1 MDVDG
6 SHPQSDP
13 RRVGV
18 RPQDY
23 APWVTAWADA
33 LYGPAGFYRRPEGP
47 AGHFRTASHA
57 APGPL
62 ARALARLARQT
73 GCSRVVD
80 VGAGRGE
87 LLVALAALED
97 AADGPVPLG
106 LHGCDVVP
114 RPATLPD
121 RVGWSAGLQALL
133 ADLPLLDDALVV
145 GWELLDVVPCPVV
158 EVDGT
163 GAVREVLVDPATGRE
178 RLGDPPGPD
187 DAAWLARWW
196 PLDGRPTGT
205 RAEVGRPRDALWSAL
220 AARCA
225 ATPHGAVLLAVDYA
239 HTAATRPPAGS
250 LAGYRGGL
258 LVDPVPDGSCDVT
271 AHVALDAVAAAAGA
285 AGASAGVVV
294 RQRGALRSLGLSAGP
309 GAHPGSHDPSG
320 APLPAATILRALA
333 ERSAVAELLDPD
345 GLGGFSW
352 LLSAAGRPQPVLPEP
367 PGPPGPPDPRAPG
380 PV

>member
-1 MDVDG
+1 V
-6 SHPQSDP
+6 
-13 RRVGV
+13 
-18 RPQDY
+18 
-23 APWVTAWADA
+23 
-33 LYGPAGFYRRPEGP
+33 AG
-47 AGHFRTASHA
+47 
-57 APGPL
+57 L
-62 ARALARLARQT
+62 ARHT

-87 LLVALAALED
+87 LLAALAVL
-97 AADGPVPLG
+97 ADPPDGVRLA

-114 RPATLPD
+114 RPAGLPGG
-121 RVGWSAGLQALL
+121 VGWSAGLDALL
-133 ADLPLLDDALVV
+133 APTAQDVLDGALVV

-158 EVDGT
+158 EVDDDGT
-163 GAVREVLVDPATGRE
+163 AREVLVDPATGRE

-196 PLDGRPTGT
+196 PLDGRPPGT

-239 HTAATRPPAGS
+239 HTAAARPPAGS
-250 LAGYRGGL
+250 LTGYRGGL

-271 AHVALDAVAAAAGA
+271 AHVALDAVAAAVAGVAGA
-285 AGASAGVVV
+285 TTGGVV
-294 RQRGALRSLGLSAGP
+294 RQREALRALGLAAGP
-309 GAHPGSHDPSG
+309 GSNPLSHSASG
-320 APLPAATILRALA
+320 APLSGADILRGLA

-352 LLSAAGRPQPVLPEP
+352 LLSAAGRPQPVLPAPAEP
-367 PGPPGPPDPRAPG
+367 AGPAAR
-380 PV
+380 